1 MLYGIKNAYKAF
13 KTYRSDKK
21 AMHEFDMHAAYV
33 KNIHRSPYKK
43 YSNILLH
50 LVDIGDYLTFRNFLP
65 YYHQMCGDD
74 TLFIG
79 NLAYKPL
86 YDAYDRTFS
95 HTLWLD
101 KKTIRD
107 NAGRKAW
114 LDMLLTIQA
123 EHVYLPAYNAN
134 GFPDL
139 LSMLAF
145 TNAEKI
151 IPLHG
156 GDSFQSHFFERYRQH
171 TLNNRFIGPLQASF
185 VHEFLRN
192 KEITELLCGQKITL
206 YQPHLPVHKKHS
218 HMIVVFCGANHM
230 SKIWPASHYAA
241 VIRQI
246 EKAFPG
252 KYNFVLSGSAN
263 ERGMEKA
270 IADLLSPSMKNL
282 TLSCGNTSLPEL
294 VQQIADACLLITPDT
309 VAQHIAASTETPCV
323 VYSNGV
329 NYYRFIKT
337 PSSFSHMHHVV
348 PALFINKGH
357 PLWRF
362 APSSLV
368 GTIQPKTAGSVAM
381 RLLGGS

>member
-246 EKAFPG
+246 
-252 KYNFVLSGSAN
+252 
-263 ERGMEKA
+263 
-270 IADLLSPSMKNL
+270 
-282 TLSCGNTSLPEL
+282 
-294 VQQIADACLLITPDT
+294 ADACLLITPET

-368 GTIQPKTAGSVAM
+368 GTIQPKTAGSVAV